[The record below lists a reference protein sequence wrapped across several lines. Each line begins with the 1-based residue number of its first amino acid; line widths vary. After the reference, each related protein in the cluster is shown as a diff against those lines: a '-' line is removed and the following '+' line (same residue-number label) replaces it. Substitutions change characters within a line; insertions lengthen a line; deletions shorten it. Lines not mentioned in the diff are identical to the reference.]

1 DVADQVRPQPAM
13 GRPHGIVDQDRHS
26 LSIPRDPRK
35 ASAAPDIQL
44 SAGTTAVRSGNSVI
58 QLTTRRNGTER
69 RRRLRRSRRHP
80 TKAMTTAAATGAAY
94 RRTSTGTTVD
104 IRLSSVESSRS
115 VAGPP
120 VGGPPVGGAAPAAA
134 GPAAPVPALAAAG
147 PEAPVPAVGAAD
159 SVPEGPP
166 AVAAP

>member
-44 SAGTTAVRSGNSVI
+44 SAGTTAVRSGNYVI

-115 VAGPP
+115 VAVPPVGGPPVGGPPVGGPPVGGPP

-134 GPAAPVPALAAAG
+134 GPAAPVPA
-147 PEAPVPAVGAAD
+147 
-159 SVPEGPP
+159 
-166 AVAAP
+166 